1 MHCAGWQPAV
11 SIELSDLGSDSDR
24 KEATMLKSAL
34 TGGILLLA
42 YSIVFTMM
50 CVVGTVWGMMTPI
63 RWSERRWGGKRP
75 LQ

>member
-11 SIELSDLGSDSDR
+11 SIELTDRGSDSHR
-24 KEATMLKSAL
+24 KEVTMLRSAL

-50 CVVGTVWGMMTPI
+50 CVVATLWGMMTPI
-63 RWSERRWGGKRP
+63 RWGERTWGGKRP

>member
-1 MHCAGWQPAV
+1 
-11 SIELSDLGSDSDR
+11 
-24 KEATMLKSAL
+24 MLKSAL

-50 CVVGTVWGMMTPI
+50 CVVGMVWSMMTPI
-63 RWSERRWGGKRP
+63 RWSERVGGGKRP

>member
-1 MHCAGWQPAV
+1 
-11 SIELSDLGSDSDR
+11 
-24 KEATMLKSAL
+24 MLKSAL

-50 CVVGTVWGMMTPI
+50 CVVGTAWRMMTPI
-63 RWSERRWGGKRP
+63 RWSERAWGGKRP

>member
-1 MHCAGWQPAV
+1 
-11 SIELSDLGSDSDR
+11 
-24 KEATMLKSAL
+24 MLRSAL

-63 RWSERRWGGKRP
+63 RWGERTWGGKRP